1 VLSYLRKDR
10 KGNELVV
17 ILNFT
22 PVPRRNYRIGLNQT
36 GDYLEIINSDSLYY
50 AGSNMGN
57 NGLITA
63 QDTPWMDR
71 DFSAELNLPPLAGV
85 VLQRARDN

>member
-1 VLSYLRKDR
+1 
-10 KGNELVV
+10 
-17 ILNFT
+17 
-22 PVPRRNYRIGLNQT
+22 
-36 GDYLEIINSDSLYY
+36 
-50 AGSNMGN
+50 MGN